1 MEQVSRKAKAMQI
14 KDILLNSGGL
24 LFLILTL
31 IQITPLKINPWSAIL
46 KVIGK
51 ALTVDVLDKLD
62 ENSASTC
69 RYRLIRFDDELRH
82 DVKHTQE
89 HFDQILDDI
98 TTYENYCKEHPLYPN
113 SKAVLAIE
121 NIKETYSKC
130 RKENS
135 FL

>member
-1 MEQVSRKAKAMQI
+1 MTLQ
-14 KDILLNSGGL
+14 DILVSGGGI
-24 LFLILTL
+24 LILLLTI
-31 IQITPLKINPWSAIL
+31 IQVTPLKLNPWSVVAKAL
-46 KVIGK
+46 GK
-51 ALTVDVLDKLD
+51 ALTVDVLEKLD

-82 DVKHTQE
+82 HIKHTQE

-98 TTYENYCKEHPLYPN
+98 TIYERYCKEHPNYPN

-121 NIKETYSKC
+121 NIKSTYVKC
-130 RKENS
+130 REENS

>member
-1 MEQVSRKAKAMQI
+1 MTLQ
-14 KDILLNSGGL
+14 DILVSGGGI
-24 LFLILTL
+24 LILLLTI
-31 IQITPLKINPWSAIL
+31 IQVTPLKLNPWSVVAKAL
-46 KVIGK
+46 GK

-62 ENSASTC
+62 ENTASTC

-82 DVKHTQE
+82 HVKHTEE

-98 TTYENYCKEHPLYPN
+98 TTYERYCKEHPNYPN

-121 NIKETYSKC
+121 NIKSTYVKC
-130 RKENS
+130 REENS

>member
-1 MEQVSRKAKAMQI
+1 MTLQ
-14 KDILLNSGGL
+14 DILVSGGGI
-24 LFLILTL
+24 LILLLTI
-31 IQITPLKINPWSAIL
+31 IQVTPLKLNPWSVVAKAL
-46 KVIGK
+46 GK
-51 ALTVDVLDKLD
+51 ALTVDVLEKLD

-82 DVKHTQE
+82 NVKHTQE

-98 TTYENYCKEHPLYPN
+98 TTYERYCKEHPNYPN

-121 NIKETYSKC
+121 NIKSTYVKC
-130 RKENS
+130 REENS

>member
-1 MEQVSRKAKAMQI
+1 MTLQEILVSGGGI
-14 KDILLNSGGL
+14 LILL
-24 LFLILTL
+24 LTL
-31 IQITPLKINPWSAIL
+31 IQVTPLKLNPWSAIA
-46 KVIGK
+46 KVLGK

-98 TTYENYCKEHPLYPN
+98 TTYERYCKEHPNYPN

-121 NIKETYSKC
+121 NIKSTYIKC

>member
-1 MEQVSRKAKAMQI
+1 MTLQ
-14 KDILLNSGGL
+14 DILVSGGGMLIL
-24 LFLILTL
+24 LLTL
-31 IQITPLKINPWSAIL
+31 IQVTPLKLNPWSVVAKAL
-46 KVIGK
+46 GK
-51 ALTVDVLDKLD
+51 ALTVDVLEKLD

-82 DVKHTQE
+82 HVKHTQE

-98 TTYENYCKEHPLYPN
+98 TIYERYCKEHPNYPN

>member
-1 MEQVSRKAKAMQI
+1 MTLQ
-14 KDILLNSGGL
+14 DILVSGGGI
-24 LFLILTL
+24 LILLLTI
-31 IQITPLKINPWSAIL
+31 IQITPLKLNPWSVVAKAL
-46 KVIGK
+46 GK
-51 ALTVDVLDKLD
+51 ALTVDVLEKLD

-82 DVKHTQE
+82 NVKHTQE

-98 TTYENYCKEHPLYPN
+98 TTYERYCKEHPNYPN

-121 NIKETYSKC
+121 NIKSTYIKC
-130 RKENS
+130 REENS

>member
-1 MEQVSRKAKAMQI
+1 MTLQEILVSGGGI
-14 KDILLNSGGL
+14 LILL
-24 LFLILTL
+24 LTL
-31 IQITPLKINPWSAIL
+31 IQVTPLKLNPWSAIAKAL
-46 KVIGK
+46 GK

-98 TTYENYCKEHPLYPN
+98 TTYERYCKEHPNYPN

-121 NIKETYSKC
+121 NIKSTYVKC

>member
-1 MEQVSRKAKAMQI
+1 MTLQ
-14 KDILLNSGGL
+14 DILVSGGGI
-24 LFLILTL
+24 LILLLTI
-31 IQITPLKINPWSAIL
+31 IQVTPLKLNPWSVVAKAL
-46 KVIGK
+46 GK

-62 ENSASTC
+62 ENTASTC

-82 DVKHTQE
+82 NVKHTQE

-98 TTYENYCKEHPLYPN
+98 TLYERYCKEHPNYPN

-121 NIKETYSKC
+121 NIKSTYIKC
-130 RKENS
+130 REENS

>member
-1 MEQVSRKAKAMQI
+1 MTLQ
-14 KDILLNSGGL
+14 DILVSGGGI
-24 LFLILTL
+24 LILLLTI
-31 IQITPLKINPWSAIL
+31 IQVTPLKLNPWSVVAKAL
-46 KVIGK
+46 GK

-62 ENSASTC
+62 ENTASTC

-82 DVKHTQE
+82 NVKHTEE

-98 TTYENYCKEHPLYPN
+98 TTYERYCKEHPNYPN

-121 NIKETYSKC
+121 NIKSTYVKC
-130 RKENS
+130 REENS

>member
-1 MEQVSRKAKAMQI
+1 MQI

>member
-1 MEQVSRKAKAMQI
+1 MTLQ
-14 KDILLNSGGL
+14 DILVSGGGI
-24 LFLILTL
+24 LILLLTI
-31 IQITPLKINPWSAIL
+31 IQVTPLKLNPWSVVAKAL
-46 KVIGK
+46 GK

-82 DVKHTQE
+82 NVKHTQE

-98 TTYENYCKEHPLYPN
+98 TTYERYCKEHPNYPN

-121 NIKETYSKC
+121 NIKSTYIKC
-130 RKENS
+130 REENS

>member
-1 MEQVSRKAKAMQI
+1 MTLQEILVSGGGI
-14 KDILLNSGGL
+14 LILL
-24 LFLILTL
+24 LTI
-31 IQITPLKINPWSAIL
+31 IQITPLKLNPWS
-46 KVIGK
+46 VIAKELGK

-82 DVKHTQE
+82 NVKHTQE

-98 TTYENYCKEHPLYPN
+98 TTYERYCKEHPNYPN
-113 SKAVLAIE
+113 SKAILAIE
-121 NIKETYSKC
+121 NIKSTYIKC
-130 RKENS
+130 REENS

>member
-1 MEQVSRKAKAMQI
+1 MTLQEILVSGGGI
-14 KDILLNSGGL
+14 LILL
-24 LFLILTL
+24 LTL
-31 IQITPLKINPWSAIL
+31 IQVTPLKLNPWS
-46 KVIGK
+46 VIAKALGK

-82 DVKHTQE
+82 HVRHTQE

-98 TTYENYCKEHPLYPN
+98 TTYERYCKEHPNYPN

-121 NIKETYSKC
+121 NIKSTYVKC

>member
-1 MEQVSRKAKAMQI
+1 MTLQEILVSGGGI
-14 KDILLNSGGL
+14 LILL
-24 LFLILTL
+24 LTL
-31 IQITPLKINPWSAIL
+31 IQVTPLKLNPWSTIAKAL
-46 KVIGK
+46 GK

-62 ENSASTC
+62 ENTASTC

-82 DVKHTQE
+82 HVKHTEE
-89 HFDQILDDI
+89 HFGQILDDI
-98 TTYENYCKEHPLYPN
+98 TTYERYCKEHPNYPN

-130 RKENS
+130 RKENG

>member
-1 MEQVSRKAKAMQI
+1 MTLQEILVSGGGMF
-14 KDILLNSGGL
+14 ILL
-24 LFLILTL
+24 LTI
-31 IQITPLKINPWSAIL
+31 IQVTPLKLNPWSVVAKAL
-46 KVIGK
+46 GK

-62 ENSASTC
+62 ENTASTC

-82 DVKHTQE
+82 HVKHTEE

-98 TTYENYCKEHPLYPN
+98 TIYERYCKEHPNYPN

-121 NIKETYSKC
+121 NIKSTYVKC

>member
-1 MEQVSRKAKAMQI
+1 MTLQEILVSGGGI
-14 KDILLNSGGL
+14 LILL
-24 LFLILTL
+24 LTL
-31 IQITPLKINPWSAIL
+31 IQVTPLKLNPWSAIAKAL
-46 KVIGK
+46 GK
-51 ALTVDVLDKLD
+51 ALTIEVLDKLD

-82 DVKHTQE
+82 HVKHTQE

-98 TTYENYCKEHPLYPN
+98 TTYERYCKEHPNYPN

-121 NIKETYSKC
+121 NIKSTYVKC

>member
-1 MEQVSRKAKAMQI
+1 MTLQEILVSGGGI
-14 KDILLNSGGL
+14 LILL
-24 LFLILTL
+24 LTL
-31 IQITPLKINPWSAIL
+31 IQVAPLKLNPWSAIAKAL
-46 KVIGK
+46 GK
-51 ALTVDVLDKLD
+51 ALTVEVLDKLD

-82 DVKHTQE
+82 HVKHTQE

-98 TTYENYCKEHPLYPN
+98 TTYERYCKEHPNYPN

-121 NIKETYSKC
+121 NIKSTYVKC

>member
-1 MEQVSRKAKAMQI
+1 MTLQEILVSGGGI
-14 KDILLNSGGL
+14 LILL
-24 LFLILTL
+24 LTI
-31 IQITPLKINPWSAIL
+31 IQVTPLKLNPWSVVAKAL
-46 KVIGK
+46 GK

-62 ENSASTC
+62 ENTASTC

-82 DVKHTQE
+82 NVKHTQE

-98 TTYENYCKEHPLYPN
+98 TTYERYCKEHPNYPN

-121 NIKETYSKC
+121 NIKSTYVKC

>member
-1 MEQVSRKAKAMQI
+1 MTLQ
-14 KDILLNSGGL
+14 DILVSGGGI
-24 LFLILTL
+24 LILLLTI
-31 IQITPLKINPWSAIL
+31 IQVTPLKLNPWSVVAKAL
-46 KVIGK
+46 GK
-51 ALTVDVLDKLD
+51 ALTVDVLEKLD

-82 DVKHTQE
+82 NVKHTQE

-98 TTYENYCKEHPLYPN
+98 TTYERYCKEHPNYPN

-121 NIKETYSKC
+121 NIKSTYIKC
-130 RKENS
+130 REENS

>member
-1 MEQVSRKAKAMQI
+1 MQI
-14 KDILLNSGGL
+14 REVLLNGGSLIIVL
-24 LFLILTL
+24 LTF
-31 IQITPLKINPWSAIL
+31 IQITPLKINPWSSIL
-46 KVIGK
+46 KAVGK
-51 ALTVDVLDKLD
+51 LLTADVLDKLD
-62 ENSASTC
+62 ENTASTC

-82 DVKHTQE
+82 NVKHTQE
-89 HFDQILDDI
+89 HFDQILDDVTI
-98 TTYENYCKEHPLYPN
+98 YETYCKAHPLYPN

>member
-1 MEQVSRKAKAMQI
+1 MQI
-14 KDILLNSGGL
+14 REVLLNGGSLIIVL
-24 LFLILTL
+24 LTF
-31 IQITPLKINPWSAIL
+31 IQITPLKINPWSSIL
-46 KVIGK
+46 KAVGK
-51 ALTVDVLDKLD
+51 LLTADVLDKLD
-62 ENSASTC
+62 ENTASTC

-82 DVKHTQE
+82 NVKHTQE
-89 HFDQILDDI
+89 HFDQILDDVTI
-98 TTYENYCKEHPLYPN
+98 YENYCKAHPLYPN

>member
-1 MEQVSRKAKAMQI
+1 MTLQ
-14 KDILLNSGGL
+14 DILVSGGGI
-24 LFLILTL
+24 LILLLTI
-31 IQITPLKINPWSAIL
+31 IQVTPLKLNPWSVVAKAL
-46 KVIGK
+46 GK

-62 ENSASTC
+62 ENTASTC

-82 DVKHTQE
+82 NVKHTQE

-98 TTYENYCKEHPLYPN
+98 TLYERYCKEHPNYPN

-121 NIKETYSKC
+121 NIKSTYVKC
-130 RKENS
+130 REENS

>member
-1 MEQVSRKAKAMQI
+1 MTLQEILVSGGGI
-14 KDILLNSGGL
+14 LILL
-24 LFLILTL
+24 LTL
-31 IQITPLKINPWSAIL
+31 IQVTPLKLNPWSAIAKAL
-46 KVIGK
+46 GK

-62 ENSASTC
+62 ENTASTC

-82 DVKHTQE
+82 NVKHTQE

-98 TTYENYCKEHPLYPN
+98 TTYERYCKEHPNYPN

-121 NIKETYSKC
+121 NIKSTYVKC
-130 RKENS
+130 REENS

>member
-1 MEQVSRKAKAMQI
+1 MTLQ
-14 KDILLNSGGL
+14 DILVSGGGI
-24 LFLILTL
+24 LILLLTI
-31 IQITPLKINPWSAIL
+31 IQVTPLKLNPWSVVAKAL
-46 KVIGK
+46 GK
-51 ALTVDVLDKLD
+51 ALTVDVLEKLD

-82 DVKHTQE
+82 NVKHTQE

-98 TTYENYCKEHPLYPN
+98 TTYERYCKEHPAYPN

-121 NIKETYSKC
+121 NIKSTYVKC
-130 RKENS
+130 REENS

>member
-1 MEQVSRKAKAMQI
+1 MTLQEILVSGGGI
-14 KDILLNSGGL
+14 LILL
-24 LFLILTL
+24 LTI
-31 IQITPLKINPWSAIL
+31 IQVTPLKLNPWSAIAKAL
-46 KVIGK
+46 GK

-98 TTYENYCKEHPLYPN
+98 TTYERYCKEHPNYPN

-121 NIKETYSKC
+121 NIKSTYIKC

>member
-1 MEQVSRKAKAMQI
+1 MTLQEILVSGGGI
-14 KDILLNSGGL
+14 IILL
-24 LFLILTL
+24 LTI
-31 IQITPLKINPWSAIL
+31 IQITPLKLNPWS
-46 KVIGK
+46 VIAKALGK

-62 ENSASTC
+62 ENTASTC

-82 DVKHTQE
+82 HVKHTQE

-98 TTYENYCKEHPLYPN
+98 TIYERYCKEHPNYPN

-121 NIKETYSKC
+121 NIKSTYIKC
-130 RKENS
+130 REENS

>member
-1 MEQVSRKAKAMQI
+1 MTLQEILVSGGGI
-14 KDILLNSGGL
+14 LILL
-24 LFLILTL
+24 LTL
-31 IQITPLKINPWSAIL
+31 IQVTPLKLNPWSVVAKAL
-46 KVIGK
+46 GK
-51 ALTVDVLDKLD
+51 ALTVDVLEKLD

-82 DVKHTQE
+82 HVKHTQE

-98 TTYENYCKEHPLYPN
+98 TIYERYCKEHPNYPN

-121 NIKETYSKC
+121 NIKSTYIKC
-130 RKENS
+130 REENS

>member
-1 MEQVSRKAKAMQI
+1 MTLQ
-14 KDILLNSGGL
+14 DILVSGGGI
-24 LFLILTL
+24 LILLLTI
-31 IQITPLKINPWSAIL
+31 IQVTPLKLNPWSVVAKAL
-46 KVIGK
+46 GK

-62 ENSASTC
+62 ENAASTC

-98 TTYENYCKEHPLYPN
+98 TIYERYCKEHPNYPN

-121 NIKETYSKC
+121 NIKSTYVKC
-130 RKENS
+130 REENS

>member
-1 MEQVSRKAKAMQI
+1 MQI
-14 KDILLNSGGL
+14 REVLLNGGS
-24 LFLILTL
+24 LIIILLTL
-31 IQITPLKINPWSAIL
+31 IQITPLKINPWSSIL
-46 KVIGK
+46 KAVGK
-51 ALTVDVLDKLD
+51 LLTVDVLDKLD

-98 TTYENYCKEHPLYPN
+98 TIYENYCKAHPLYPN

>member
-1 MEQVSRKAKAMQI
+1 MTLQEILVSGGGI
-14 KDILLNSGGL
+14 LILL
-24 LFLILTL
+24 LTL
-31 IQITPLKINPWSAIL
+31 IQVTPLKLNPWSAIAKAL
-46 KVIGK
+46 GK
-51 ALTVDVLDKLD
+51 ALTVEVLDKLD

-82 DVKHTQE
+82 HVKHTQE

-98 TTYENYCKEHPLYPN
+98 TTYERYCKEHPNYPN

-121 NIKETYSKC
+121 NIKSTYVKC